1 MKNEEVTFSVDRK
14 LTKKDWDE
22 SAKLAQNFFHTENK
36 LDEIQ
41 ISEENKRFLQKYI
54 PDCHNIIRAG
64 RKVIG
69 STFIIPCNKELMKK
83 FLTKKISE
91 KDLFEEVKKKIT
103 YKNFDTIY
111 LCSSFL
117 KEEYRGRGL
126 AIEGRIKSI
135 KKILQGR
142 RIKPILFSW
151 AQTKEGKKSVKRTA
165 SLLRYELKLRV

>member
-1 MKNEEVTFSVDRK
+1 MKKEKITFSVDRK

-22 SAKLAQNFFHTENK
+22 SAQLAQDFFHTETK
-36 LDEIQ
+36 PDEIQ
-41 ISEENKRFLQKYI
+41 ISEENKRFIHKYM
-54 PDCHNIIRAG
+54 PDCNNIIRAEK
-64 RKVIG
+64 KVIG
-69 STFIIPCNKELMKK
+69 STFIVPCNKEIMRR
-83 FLTKKISE
+83 FLNKKISE

-117 KEEYRGRGL
+117 KKEYRGRGL
-126 AIEGRIKSI
+126 AIEARIKSI
-135 KKILQGR
+135 KKILHGR
-142 RIKPILFSW
+142 RIKPILFTW

>member
-1 MKNEEVTFSVDRK
+1 MNEDKITFSVDRK
-14 LTKKDWDE
+14 LTKKDWDK
-22 SAKLAQNFFHTENK
+22 SARLAEDYFHTETK
-36 LDEIQ
+36 PDEIS
-41 ISEENKRFLQKYI
+41 ISKENKEFILEYI
-54 PDCHNIIRAG
+54 PDCNNIIRAG
-64 RKVIG
+64 KKVIG
-69 STFIIPCNKELMKK
+69 STFIIPCNKDLMKK

-126 AIEGRIKSI
+126 AIEGRKKSI
-135 KKILQGR
+135 HKILQGR

-151 AQTKEGKKSVKRTA
+151 PQTKEGEKSVKRLA
-165 SLLRYELKLRV
+165 SLLGYELKLRV